1 MESFFSLLEALQG
14 AALPSALRVSHLA
27 YPLVNA
33 AHILGLALLFGAIVP
48 LDLRILGAWP
58 SVPLK
63 TLAGVLLPM
72 AVAGFLMAIGAGAV
86 LFSVS
91 AVKYAGLGVFWLK
104 LALIAGALA
113 NAAMLHRSAAW
124 GRAVGG
130 EEHPLPLRVMAAAA
144 LSITLWIGVIL
155 CGRLIAYYD

>member
-1 MESFFSLLEALQG
+1 MESFFSLLEALQN
-14 AALPSALRVSHLA
+14 AALPSALRVSYLV

-33 AHILGLALLFGAIVP
+33 THIMGLALLFGAIVP
-48 LDLRILGAWP
+48 LDLRLMGLWP
-58 SVPLK
+58 SVPLR
-63 TLAGVLLPM
+63 TLAAVLLPV
-72 AVAGFLMAIGAGAV
+72 ALAGFVIAIGAGVV

-104 LALIAGALA
+104 LSLIAAAVA

-124 GRAVGG
+124 ETAIGGAVL
-130 EEHPLPLRVMAAAA
+130 PLPMRLAAGAFI
-144 LSITLWIGVIL
+144 SIGLWVGVIL